1 MELQQKVVAEARTAH
16 DSIDLFAALLE
27 SHQLSQPFRLASTL
41 RRLNTLGLELSP
53 THPQRNID
61 NPFLAQLRACAINH
75 VLRAVKHDARIP
87 IPNSYMLMGVTDEG
101 PAYEKKL
108 SNVFKLPPGKIYGMP
123 FMSHS
128 LLYLFT
134 FPPQRAF
141 TSQGIVSPHGFMGLV
156 WSRGVL
162 SYIQAMVI
170 SCLGYTYRK
179 LT

>member
-16 DSIDLFAALLE
+16 DSVDLFAALLE
-27 SHQLSQPFRLASTL
+27 SHQLSQSFRLASTI

-101 PAYEKKL
+101 PAYEKKGH
-108 SNVFKLPPGKIYGMP
+108 SNVFKLPPGKIYGM
-123 FMSHS
+123 SLISYS

-134 FPPQRAF
+134 CLLSVR
-141 TSQGIVSPHGFMGLV
+141 SQA
-156 WSRGVL
+156 RG
-162 SYIQAMVI
+162 
-170 SCLGYTYRK
+170 
-179 LT
+179 